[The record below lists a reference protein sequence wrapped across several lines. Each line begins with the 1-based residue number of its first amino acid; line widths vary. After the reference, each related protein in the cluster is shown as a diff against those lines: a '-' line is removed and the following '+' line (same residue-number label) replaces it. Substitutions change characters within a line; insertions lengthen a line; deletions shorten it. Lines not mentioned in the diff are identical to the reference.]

1 MKDYIFIPLSIKYI
15 IYSDWNASNNSSR
28 HSETSAFCD
37 STIQAETIYF
47 SSKHLKSLLFTAPL
61 FISWSYPVGVVY
73 DVGGVVG
80 VVYGVGGVLRVVYGK
95 IGVVAVVYDVGG
107 VVEVVYGVGGVLR
120 VDKLK

>member
-1 MKDYIFIPLSIKYI
+1 MKDYIYIPLSIKYI

-80 VVYGVGGVLRVVYGK
+80 VLYGVGGVLW
-95 IGVVAVVYDVGG
+95 VVYDVGRVVGVIFGLTG
-107 VVEVVYGVGGVLR
+107 VVGVVYGIG
-120 VDKLK
+120 